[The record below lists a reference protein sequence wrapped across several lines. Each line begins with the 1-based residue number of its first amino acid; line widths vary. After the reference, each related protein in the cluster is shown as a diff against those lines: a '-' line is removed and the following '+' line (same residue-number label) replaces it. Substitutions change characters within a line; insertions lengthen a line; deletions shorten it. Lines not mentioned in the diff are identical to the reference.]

1 MVRILELD
9 SCARLSGGIN
19 PLLRSVGNHVVG
31 IGRVCRDHLP
41 AIRGKMVKITIQV
54 IASFR
59 NMPFGTDG
67 TDDETADA
75 GENATFS
82 RREWMKYGG
91 TIAGAAALGV
101 GASQTATAAT
111 TRHGISF
118 QNEVN
123 IVDDFGADPT
133 GSEAIDG
140 ALDRAISDNTLIVFP
155 EGTYTFSQR
164 HIVNGLRVGFLGE
177 GDVTVK
183 APSGYNNQFLISG
196 TNDPAKEVLFENID
210 IDHSANNS
218 VAGLRFNTRNGCH
231 IQDVEFLGRGT
242 HSNNE
247 VVGAVTVS
255 ITNRDA
261 NGVIKNVV
269 ARKGS
274 AWGHYNGGRGRIGIG
289 VFWPHRGTVKVIDC
303 VMEEFGNNGMYAT
316 RHNGNVQVEGGLYR
330 NNNAANVRIHGEG
343 SYCKGV
349 TVEVDP
355 AKYTGPDSQTGNAF
369 SLRGIVFEQG
379 HEKAWGWK
387 APGTYVEDCT
397 VIIRENSSGVCPA
410 IQSKYTGRTL
420 EITNTKVVYDV
431 NGQPA
436 IRRDAAVN
444 RYRAPSPDPRWLK
457 MDNVSITGNAANS
470 TAVKVKDGDGSV
482 VQNCCI
488 NMSGS
493 GEDGII
499 FGRSDNCTVRD
510 TAISVSGRAVVQN
523 NSSVATSNL
532 SQDATCGDPTSGSS
546 SDTSDSE
553 SDSSTDS
560 STDDS
565 TTDGST
571 DDGSTTDSG
580 LPNTVS
586 IQGVTTDQVSY
597 ELTVGGALEKSTAMG
612 ASINDNDTVDGS
624 TATGQVA
631 GGVDSYAY
639 EGEITAFSLDGDA
652 DVFVDGEQVDPASLG
667 GTDSGTDDTTTDSGT
682 DETTTDSGTDDSTS
696 DTSDDTQTAEP
707 TVLSVRGLTTAQA
720 TYRVRVSGDI
730 QKSDALGA
738 SINDNDTV
746 EGSTAEGQVAGGIDS
761 YEFTGEVTGFEL
773 GGDGEAEVFIDGD
786 KVDPSQFPAFEAAEP
801 ELPHIIVFDGTGENQ
816 RADYALEVSGDI
828 AAAPELG
835 ELEDSDTVSGSR
847 VEGSVSDDLDGFR
860 FSGEVTDFSLAGA
873 GSVRFEAIDG

>member
-1 MVRILELD
+1 
-9 SCARLSGGIN
+9 
-19 PLLRSVGNHVVG
+19 
-31 IGRVCRDHLP
+31 
-41 AIRGKMVKITIQV
+41 
-54 IASFR
+54 
-59 NMPFGTDG
+59 MPFGTDG
-67 TDDETADA
+67 TDDETAGT

-82 RREWMKYGG
+82 RREWLKYGG

-101 GASQTATAAT
+101 GVSQTATAAT

-140 ALDRAISDNTLIVFP
+140 ALNQAISDNTLIVFP
-155 EGTYTFSQR
+155 EGTYQFRQR
-164 HIVNGLRVGFLGE
+164 HVVNGLRVGFLGE

-183 APSGYNNQFLISG
+183 APSGFNNQFLISG

-218 VAGLRFNTRNGCH
+218 VAGLRFNTRNGFH

-255 ITNRDA
+255 IGNRDA
-261 NGVIKNVV
+261 DGVIKNVV

-355 AKYTGPDSQTGNAF
+355 DKYTGPNSQTNNAF

-387 APGTYVEDCT
+387 SPGTYIEDCT
-397 VIIRENSSGVCPA
+397 VIIRQNSSGVCPA

-457 MDNVSITGNAANS
+457 MDNVSITGNASNS
-470 TAVKVKDGDGSV
+470 TAVKVTDGNGSV
-482 VQNCCI
+482 VRNCCI
-488 NMSGS
+488 NMTGG
-493 GEDGII
+493 GEDGLV
-499 FGRSDNCTVRD
+499 FARSNSCTVRD
-510 TAISVSGRAVVQN
+510 TAIEVPGRAVVQN
-523 NSSVATSNL
+523 NASVSTSNL
-532 SQDATCGDPTSGSS
+532 SQDASCGDPTSGSS
-546 SDTSDSE
+546 GDSTTSDSGSDDSG
-553 SDSSTDS
+553 SDSTSDSGTDS
-560 STDDS
+560 TA
-565 TTDGST
+565 
-571 DDGSTTDSG
+571 DDGSSSDSG

-586 IQGVTTDQVSY
+586 IQGVTSDQVGY

-612 ASINDNDTVDGS
+612 ASINDNDTIDGS

-631 GGVDSYAY
+631 GGVDSFAY

-667 GTDSGTDDTTTDSGT
+667 GSTGDSSTGDSSTG
-682 DETTTDSGTDDSTS
+682 DSTDDSQST
-696 DTSDDTQTAEP
+696 EP
-707 TVLSVRGLTTAQA
+707 TVLSFRGLTTARA
-720 TYRVRVSGDI
+720 TYRVKVSGDI

-761 YEFTGEVTGFEL
+761 FEFTGEITGFEL
-773 GGDGEAEVFIDGD
+773 AGDGEAEVFIDGD
-786 KVDPSQFPAFEAAEP
+786 EVDPSQFPAFEAAEP

-828 AAAPELG
+828 AAAPDLG
-835 ELEDSDTVSGSR
+835 EVEDADSVSGSR
-847 VEGSVSDDLDGFR
+847 VEGSVSDGLDGFR
-860 FSGEVTDFSLAGA
+860 FSGEVTDFNLAGA